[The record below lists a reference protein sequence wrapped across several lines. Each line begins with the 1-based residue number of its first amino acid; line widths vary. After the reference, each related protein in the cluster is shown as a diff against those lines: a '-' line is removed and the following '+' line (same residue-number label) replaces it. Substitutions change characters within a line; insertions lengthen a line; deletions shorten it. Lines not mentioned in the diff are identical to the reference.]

1 MQVDH
6 RQHGS
11 QEQIKGRLAFQ
22 KMPANYGDVRIKP
35 MLTGFKVI
43 LKNIGF
49 DGGLKHL
56 HVGFEVKLKDELVGF
71 EGWLKNV
78 FIGQTCAFY

>member
-1 MQVDH
+1 
-6 RQHGS
+6 
-11 QEQIKGRLAFQ
+11 
-22 KMPANYGDVRIKP
+22 
-35 MLTGFKVI
+35 MLSGFKVI
-43 LKNIGF
+43 LNLVGF

-56 HVGFEVKLKDELVGF
+56 HVGFEEKLKDALVGF